1 MEDYNQ
7 HFFEKYIKICNVIT
21 SCVNKNHIS
30 VARQMIDNLTVMSL
44 GTKIPYEFYISY
56 INNLKNILTK
66 KTDEIT
72 KDDFEQP

>member
-21 SCVNKNHIS
+21 SCINKNHIT

>member
-21 SCVNKNHIS
+21 SCVNKNHIL
-30 VARQMIDNLTVMSL
+30 VARQMIDNLTIMSL

>member
-7 HFFEKYIKICNVIT
+7 HFFEKYIKIYNVIT
-21 SCVNKNHIS
+21 SCVNKNHIT

>member
-21 SCVNKNHIS
+21 SCVNKNHIT

>member
-21 SCVNKNHIS
+21 SCVNKNHIL

-72 KDDFEQP
+72 KDDFE

>member
-21 SCVNKNHIS
+21 SCVNKNHIT
-30 VARQMIDNLTVMSL
+30 VARQMIDNFTVMSL
-44 GTKIPYEFYISY
+44 RTKIPYEFYISY

>member
-21 SCVNKNHIS
+21 SCVNKNHIL

-56 INNLKNILTK
+56 NNNLKNILTK

>member
-21 SCVNKNHIS
+21 SCVNKNHIL

>member
-21 SCVNKNHIS
+21 SCVNKNHIL
-30 VARQMIDNLTVMSL
+30 VARQMIDNLTILCL

>member
-21 SCVNKNHIS
+21 SCVNKNHIT
-30 VARQMIDNLTVMSL
+30 VARQMIDNFTVMSL

>member
-21 SCVNKNHIS
+21 SCVNKNHIT
-30 VARQMIDNLTVMSL
+30 VARQMIDNLIILCL

-56 INNLKNILTK
+56 INNLKNILNEK
-66 KTDEIT
+66 NDDIT
-72 KDDFEQP
+72 KDNSKQL